1 MIKEAIILAGGF
13 GTRLREVVPDLPKCM
28 APVGGRP
35 FLFYVINYLRSEG
48 IEKFI
53 FSLGYKHELI
63 TNYLNN
69 EFSTLDFQY
78 SIEEEPLGTGG
89 AIKLACE
96 KVIGKKVLVVNGDT
110 LFKVNISQLMDFHT
124 KQEADCTLSL
134 KPMTNFD
141 RYGVVELN
149 KDFSIKSFKEK
160 KFYKTGLINGGVY
173 ALNNSKFLKEE
184 LPVKFSFEKEWLE
197 KLYPQRKMYGFKQD
211 EYFIDIGI
219 PDDYEKAGKELK
231 TGSLDLKKI
240 DKSWTLFLDRD
251 GVINNEKE
259 LDYILNWKEFSFYSG
274 TTEAI
279 KKFSEKFGI
288 IIIITNQRGV
298 GKGLM
303 SETDLFDIHSGM
315 LHKITDSGG
324 RIDKIYYCTDIKDN
338 HPHRKPNPGMA
349 FEAKKDFP
357 AIDFSRSIIAGNR
370 LSDMKFGRNTG
381 MFTVYISTT
390 HPQEGVSHPDID
402 LSFSSLSELAKA
414 L

>member
-1 MIKEAIILAGGF
+1 MKEAIILAGGF
-13 GTRLREVVPDLPKCM
+13 GTRLRELFPDIPKCM
-28 APVGGRP
+28 APVGGKP

-63 TNYLNN
+63 TKYLNDQ
-69 EFSTLDFQY
+69 FSTLDFKS

-89 AIKLACE
+89 AIKSACE
-96 KVIGKKVLVVNGDT
+96 KVSGKLVIVVNGDT
-110 LFKVNISQLMDFHT
+110 LFKVNISRLTDFHL
-124 KQEADCTLSL
+124 KQGADCTLSL
-134 KPMTNFD
+134 KPMMNFD

-149 KDFSIKSFKEK
+149 EDLSLKSFREK
-160 KFYKTGLINGGVY
+160 KFYKSGLINGGVY
-173 ALNNSKFLKEE
+173 ALNKPKFLEEE
-184 LPVKFSFEKEWLE
+184 LPVKFSFEKEYLE
-197 KLYPQRKMYGFKQD
+197 KLFPRRKMHGFIQD

-219 PDDYEKAGKELK
+219 PSDYERANTELK
-231 TGSLDLKKI
+231 SAPLELKKI

-259 LDYILNWKEFSFYSG
+259 LDYILNWHEFSFYSG

-279 KKFSEKFGI
+279 RKFSEKFGT

-303 SETDLFDIHSGM
+303 TENTLSDIHTRM
-315 LHKITDSGG
+315 QQEITGAGG
-324 RIDKIYYCTDIKDN
+324 RIDKIYYCTSIDET
-338 HPHRKPNPGMA
+338 HPKRKPNPGMA

-357 AIDFSRSIIAGNR
+357 SIDLSKSIIAGNR
-370 LSDMKFGRNTG
+370 LSDMKFGRNSG
-381 MFTVYISTT
+381 MFTVYISST
-390 HPQEGVSHPDID
+390 HPQEGLSHPDID
-402 LSFSSLSELAKA
+402 LTFSSLIELAKA